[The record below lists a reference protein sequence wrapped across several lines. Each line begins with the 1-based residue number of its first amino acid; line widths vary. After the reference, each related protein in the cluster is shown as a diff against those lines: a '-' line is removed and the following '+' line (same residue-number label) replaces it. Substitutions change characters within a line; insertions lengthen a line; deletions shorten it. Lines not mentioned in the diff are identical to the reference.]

1 LPTTAKERLLDAEET
16 RLLIVHGSATKRE
29 MLRRRLEEVGYHAA
43 VAADA
48 NEALE
53 KVKRE
58 EFDVVILD
66 VAVPGLPAEWLIAQL
81 QTDKIARAIPVILV
95 GQPGDAE
102 TVGRCLE
109 AGADDYL
116 YEPLSITLLRT
127 QVRENIQISARRRQ
141 ELRRAERE
149 DLLKIE
155 RDVEI
160 ARTIQRDFLPTEIPQ
175 PAGWEIAARL
185 RPARQVA
192 GDFYDTFP
200 LTQGRRVALVIA
212 DVCDKGVG
220 AALFMALFRSL
231 FRAYSQQA
239 SSRWMTSLGEGF
251 MARRG
256 EGGQRIAPTTGTIAL
271 KNAMELTND
280 YMVNNHASLSMFA
293 TVFFGVL
300 DPSSGQLTYVNGG
313 HNPPVVVKPSGPLVR
328 LKPTGPAVG
337 LLPDVKYRMEQVQL
351 DPGDLFFAFTDGV
364 PDARNL
370 AGQGFTEARMLE
382 LFTQPEMSATEPID
396 RVDAALQTHIG
407 EASQY
412 DDITLL
418 AAWRR
423 PAGDGS

>member
-1 LPTTAKERLLDAEET
+1 LDAEES
-16 RLLIVHGSATKRE
+16 RLLIVHASASKRE
-29 MLRRRLEEVGYHAA
+29 MLSRRLEEVGYHSA

-48 NEALE
+48 QEALARI
-53 KVKRE
+53 KRE

-66 VAVPGLPAEWLIAQL
+66 VAVAGLSAGGLIAEMQA
-81 QTDKIARAIPVILV
+81 DKIARAIPVIML
-95 GQPGDAE
+95 GQPGEADAIS
-102 TVGRCLE
+102 RCLE
-109 AGADDYL
+109 AGADDFL
-116 YEPLSITLLRT
+116 YEPLSITLLRSH
-127 QVRENIQISARRRQ
+127 VRENIQISARRRQ

-160 ARTIQRDFLPTEIPQ
+160 ARTIQRDFLPTEVPQ
-175 PAGWEIAARL
+175 PEGWEIVARL

-192 GDFYDTFP
+192 GDFFDAFP
-200 LTQGRRVALVIA
+200 LTQGRRIALVIA

-251 MARRG
+251 GLRG
-256 EGGQRIAPTTGTIAL
+256 EAGQRIAPTTGTIAL
-271 KNAMELTND
+271 KNAMELTNE
-280 YMVNNHASLSMFA
+280 YMVRNHASLSMFA

-300 DPSSGQLTYVNGG
+300 DPASGQLTYVNGG
-313 HNPPVVVKPSGPLVR
+313 HNPPVVVKPTGPLIR

-351 DPGDLFFAFTDGV
+351 DPGDLFFSFTDGV
-364 PDARNL
+364 PDARD
-370 AGQGFTEARMLE
+370 ARGQGFTEARMLA
-382 LFTQPEMSATEPID
+382 LLKQPELSAAEPID
-396 RVDAALQTHIG
+396 RVDAAVQQHIG

-423 PAGDGS
+423 PQGNGS

>member
-1 LPTTAKERLLDAEET
+1 LDAEES
-16 RLLIVHGSATKRE
+16 RLLVVHASSTKRD
-29 MLRRRLEEVGYHAA
+29 MLRRRLEEVGYHPI
-43 VAADA
+43 VAADGQ
-48 NEALE
+48 EALA
-53 KVKRE
+53 KIKRE
-58 EFDVVILD
+58 ELDVVILD
-66 VAVPGLPAEWLIAQL
+66 VGVAGLSAEGLIAEMQA
-81 QTDKIARAIPVILV
+81 DKVARAIPVILL
-95 GQPGDAE
+95 GQPGDGDAIS
-102 TVGRCLE
+102 RCLE
-109 AGADDYL
+109 AGADDFL

-160 ARTIQRDFLPTEIPQ
+160 ARTIQRDFLPPEVPQ
-175 PAGWEIAARL
+175 PEGWEIAARL

-192 GDFYDTFP
+192 GDFYDAFP
-200 LTQGRRVALVIA
+200 LTQGRRIALVIA

-231 FRAYSQQA
+231 FRAYSQQS
-239 SSRWMTSLGEGF
+239 SSRWMTSLSEGF
-251 MARRG
+251 IGRRA
-256 EGGQRIAPTTGTIAL
+256 EGGPRVAPTTGTIAL
-271 KNAMELTND
+271 KNAMELTNE
-280 YMVNNHASLSMFA
+280 YMVRNHASLSMFA

-300 DPSSGQLTYVNGG
+300 DPASGQLTYVNGG
-313 HNPPVVVKPSGPLVR
+313 HNPPIVVKPSGPLIR

-351 DPGDLFFAFTDGV
+351 DPGDLFFSFTDGV
-364 PDARNL
+364 PDARD
-370 AGQGFTEARMLE
+370 ASGQGFGEARLLALLE
-382 LFTQPEMSATEPID
+382 QPEASAVGPID
-396 RVDAALQTHIG
+396 RVDAAVLKHIG

-423 PAGDGS
+423 SAGEGS